1 MAFVGDCLKRI
12 ADGIKQVNNSQYFD
26 EAAAAQAKAKAI
38 YKVTKEPTFLQKF
51 DSYIRNSYLSA
62 TTTPIINVLGN
73 ITKVITEPLVTFGTS
88 LTSKDVKMVDAL
100 HELQGMAMG
109 FMKAAPRFWDNLTD
123 TLKQG
128 GLGAVDV
135 SESKISGMT
144 SGKLSDIRLLNQIG
158 TFPIALTKALD
169 EGTKAVLDSMGVEV
183 AKARLLRDDRV
194 LKYAAKNKISPD
206 ELATEAGKFLQGDPS
221 KLDLLGKFTDLGK
234 YTKEIKLWSDYNTY
248 NNPLGN
254 STMDRIAKAIEGAR
268 ERTPVIGTLLVP
280 FIKVPLNVAKEG
292 ASYVPGLGMLR
303 AVTAKND
310 YNTAVTKVAEI
321 ESKLLDAKRKAGQAL
336 DDVTKEAAIARVE
349 KLTDDLNKMKAYRD
363 FTKEL
368 PARYRAQQMIGIG
381 IALQT
386 YSMANSGMITGHFN
400 DPALRE
406 RMEAAGIPPM
416 SVKVG
421 GNWYSYEKI
430 EPFATIMGMMADWSA
445 HEKSMARQG
454 KPLMDIETAKKV
466 PQILA
471 DNFFNKTYTES
482 LFKVSQAVAQPER
495 YGANLAGILNPVV
508 PSAVAQVATIQD
520 PTKRDIKEGLMSPV
534 NALQARIPG
543 LREQLPA
550 QIDIL
555 GQEKKQIKSTA
566 EGILGKTPITPTS
579 AEQTGAQRL
588 ISNPFLKIGAM
599 TKDVYGMELE
609 PKDLEMIK
617 RDAGV
622 AAMNVLN
629 ALGSDPGFNSLARP
643 IQAQVVKKTFTMMR
657 NANKAKMLGKL
668 LQNPEQRAEFIK
680 NRLAGKGL
688 QEDTGE

>member
-38 YKVTKEPTFLQKF
+38 YKVTKEPTFLEKF

-62 TTTPIINVLGN
+62 TTTSVVNILGN

-100 HELQGMAMG
+100 HEMQGMAMG

-128 GLGAVDV
+128 GLGATNV
-135 SESKISGMT
+135 SESQISGMT

-158 TFPIALTKALD
+158 TFPIALTKAID
-169 EGTKAVLDSMGVEV
+169 EGTKAVLDSMGMEV
-183 AKARLLRDDRV
+183 AKARMLRDPRV
-194 LKYAAKNKISPD
+194 AKFAEKSKMSAD
-206 ELATEAGKFLQGDPS
+206 ELSTEASKFLLGDPS
-221 KLDLLGKFTDLGK
+221 KLDVLGKFTDLGK
-234 YTKEIKLWSDYNTY
+234 YSKEIKLWSDYNTY

-268 ERTPVIGTLLVP
+268 ERTPVVGTLLVP

-310 YNTAVTKVAEI
+310 YNTAVAKVADI
-321 ESKLLDAKRKAGQAL
+321 ESKLLDAKRKAGSAL
-336 DDVTKEAAIARVE
+336 DDVSKEAALTRVE

-363 FTKEL
+363 FVKEL
-368 PARYRAQQMIGIG
+368 PARYRAQQLIGMG

-406 RMEAAGIPPM
+406 RMEAAKIPPM
-416 SVKVG
+416 SVKLG
-421 GNWYSYEKI
+421 GKWYSYEKI

-454 KPLMDIETAKKV
+454 KPLMDVETAKKV

-471 DNFFNKTYTES
+471 DNFFNKTYTEA
-482 LFKVSQAVAQPER
+482 LFKVSQAISQPER
-495 YGANLAGILNPVV
+495 YGSNLAGILNPLV

-520 PTKRDIKEGLMSPV
+520 PKRRDIKEGLMSPV

-550 QIDIL
+550 QVDIL
-555 GQEKKQIKSTA
+555 GKEKMQIQSTT
-566 EGILGKTPITPTS
+566 EGLLGKTPVTPSS
-579 AEQTGAQRL
+579 AEQTPAQRL
-588 ISNPFLKIGAM
+588 VANPFLKVGAI
-599 TKDVYGMELE
+599 TKDVYGMELD

-622 AAMNVLN
+622 AAANVLD
-629 ALGSDPGFNSLARP
+629 ALGSDPGFNSLPRP
-643 IQAQVVKKTFTMMR
+643 IQAQVIKKTFTMMR
-657 NANKAKMLGKL
+657 NVNKSKMLGKL
-668 LQNPEQRAEFIK
+668 LQDPEKRAEFIK

-688 QEDTGE
+688 QEDTGD

>member
-62 TTTPIINVLGN
+62 TTTSVVNILGN
-73 ITKVITEPLVTFGTS
+73 ITKVITEPVVTFGTS

-100 HELQGMAMG
+100 HEMQGMAMG

-128 GLGAVDV
+128 GLGATNV
-135 SESKISGMT
+135 SESQISGMT

-158 TFPIALTKALD
+158 TFPIALTKAID
-169 EGTKAVLDSMGVEV
+169 EGTKAVLDSMGMEV
-183 AKARLLRDDRV
+183 AKARMLRDPRV
-194 LKYAAKNKISPD
+194 MKFAEKNKISAD
-206 ELATEAGKFLQGDPS
+206 ELGTEAGKFLLGDPS
-221 KLDLLGKFTDLGK
+221 KLDMLGKFTDLGK
-234 YTKEIKLWSDYNTY
+234 YSKEIKLWSDYNTY

-268 ERTPVIGTLLVP
+268 ERTPVVGTLLVP

-310 YNTAVTKVAEI
+310 YNTAVTKVADI
-321 ESKLLDAKRKAGQAL
+321 ESKLLDAKRKAGSAV
-336 DDVTKEAAIARVE
+336 DDVAKEAALGRVE

-363 FTKEL
+363 FVKEL
-368 PARYRAQQMIGIG
+368 PARYRAQQLIGMG

-386 YSMANSGMITGHFN
+386 YSMANSGLITGHFN

-406 RMEAAGIPPM
+406 RMEAAKIPPM
-416 SVKVG
+416 SVKFG
-421 GNWYSYEKI
+421 GKWYSYEKI

-454 KPLMDIETAKKV
+454 KPLMDVETAKKV

-482 LFKVSQAVAQPER
+482 LFKISQAIAQPER
-495 YGANLAGILNPVV
+495 YGSNLAGILNPVV

-520 PTKRDIKEGLMSPV
+520 PVRRDVKEGLMSPV

-550 QIDIL
+550 QIDVL
-555 GQEKKQIKSTA
+555 GQEKMQIKSLT
-566 EGILGKTPITPTS
+566 EGLLGKTPVTPSS
-579 AEQTGAQRL
+579 AEQTPAQRL
-588 ISNPFLKIGAM
+588 VSNPFLKVGAI

-609 PKDLEMIK
+609 PKDLEMLK
-617 RDAGV
+617 RDSGV
-622 AAMNVLN
+622 AAMNVLD
-629 ALGSDPGFNSLARP
+629 ALGADPGFNSLARP
-643 IQAQVVKKTFTMMR
+643 IQAQVIKKTFTMMR
-657 NANKAKMLGKL
+657 NVNKAKMLGKL
-668 LQNPEQRAEFIK
+668 LQDPEKRAEFIK
-680 NRLAGKGL
+680 YRLSGKGL